1 MHLLALNEAME
12 RLGGAWSSVRDSETQ
27 GLSVTNRLT
36 LRAVRFQQLDQ
47 VWEETL
53 AGNEVI
59 QEGWFWVGGDLKHMH
74 AVSWRLD

>member
-1 MHLLALNEAME
+1 MTRSWKMHLLALNEAME
-12 RLGGAWSSVRDSETQ
+12 RLGGAWSSVRDLETQ

-59 QEGWFWVGGDLKHMH
+59 QEGWF
-74 AVSWRLD
+74 

>member
-1 MHLLALNEAME
+1 MTRSWKTHLLALNEAME

-36 LRAVRFQQLDQ
+36 LWAVRFQQLDQ

-59 QEGWFWVGGDLKHMH
+59 QEGWF
-74 AVSWRLD
+74 